1 MLSTNTLTVY
11 RPAQKQIDT
20 GVILKPGGQVKPG
33 NIEEL
38 PVEVLPE
45 ASECYFER
53 VNDDDE
59 EIEINTSPSI
69 DCWRLVHDG
78 TNVTDLFK
86 SGGETWTINNL
97 FCAETKQGCLDYATQ
112 NGLSMEMVDE
122 NQYIS

>member
-1 MLSTNTLTVY
+1 MLSTNILTVY

-20 GVILKPGGQVKPG
+20 GVIIKPSGQVKPR
-33 NIEEL
+33 NIDEL
-38 PVEVLPE
+38 SVEVLLE

-59 EIEINTSPSI
+59 ETAINTSPSNK
-69 DCWRLVHDG
+69 CWRLVYDG
-78 TNVTDLFK
+78 TTVMALFE
-86 SGGETWTINNL
+86 SEGETWTINNL
-97 FCAETKQGCLDYATQ
+97 FCAETKQECLDYATQ